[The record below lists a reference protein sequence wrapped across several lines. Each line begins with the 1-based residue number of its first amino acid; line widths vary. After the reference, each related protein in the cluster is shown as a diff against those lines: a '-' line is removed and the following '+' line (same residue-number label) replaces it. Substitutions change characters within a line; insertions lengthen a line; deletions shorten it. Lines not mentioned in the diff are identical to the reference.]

1 MEMRQIRFFVTV
13 AEERHFGR
21 AAERMYVPKP
31 ALSQH
36 VRRLERELGAELF
49 DGSTRELR
57 LTPAGEAFLEVARR
71 VMRRAD
77 EAPPAERSR
86 ALPRVLE
93 PAG

>member
-1 MEMRQIRFFVTV
+1 MEMRQIKFFMVV
-13 AEERHFGR
+13 AEEGHFGR
-21 AAERMYVPKP
+21 AAERMYIAQP

-36 VRRLERELGAELF
+36 VRRLERELGAQLF
-49 DGSTRELR
+49 DGSTREVR

-77 EAPPAERSR
+77 QAPAPERSR
-86 ALPRVLE
+86 AVPRTLQ